1 LFRLTSFIVVVLGI
15 LLYNGLNKVFAKIEN
30 PFQVNY
36 LIDATIFLTYFCE
49 PLSFSNTLLWF
60 IFKNIKRIKEIE
72 CDKQLKNL
80 SRIKG

>member
-15 LLYNGLNKVFAKIEN
+15 LLYDGLNKVFAKIET

-36 LIDATIFLTYFCE
+36 LIDAKIFLTYFCE